1 MCNFTD
7 DGGVHD
13 FRAFRLEQLA
23 PFKIVRGFFHIHLH
37 ALSENTRERQ
47 RKDVRVVLETKGFTI
62 LAILMMLKS
71 CTANPHILAL
81 SEIAILKV

>member
-7 DGGVHD
+7 DCGVHD

-37 ALSENTRERQ
+37 ALSENTRER
-47 RKDVRVVLETKGFTI
+47 
-62 LAILMMLKS
+62 
-71 CTANPHILAL
+71 
-81 SEIAILKV
+81 